1 MQIWRL
7 VYGVSVD
14 DLKKHYTID
23 EIKEQFAEQRKMGI
37 GSFFTSSVMA
47 SPSGRPAE
55 LAIWAEWEDK
65 DDIWG
70 HCMKGIILGVHDGFE
85 DIDLD
90 RSLSQQ
96 MSDLFTANVKALG
109 RIRWL
114 KEEFQEAIPEV
125 KGVLSEVVL

>member
-14 DLKKHYTID
+14 DLKKQYTID
-23 EIKEQFAEQRKMGI
+23 EIKEQFTEQRKMGI
-37 GSFFTSSVMA
+37 GSFFTSSVIA
-47 SPSGRPAE
+47 SPSGQPAE

-65 DDIWG
+65 DEIWG

-85 DIDLD
+85 DIDLE

-96 MSDLFTANVKALG
+96 MSDLFTANVKSLG

-125 KGVLSEVVL
+125 KGLLSEVVI